1 MCREDDKYLGIRPR
15 RAAAAEGRAPRA
27 GAPITP
33 ITRAGV
39 PRRGECS
46 SLSQP
51 ETAAV
56 ERGVIRTGRGRRTK
70 ATWRV
75 CS

>member
-1 MCREDDKYLGIRPR
+1 MAKKCAHIFNRRRKRQKIDSRGQALAACRYSQVRAANRGAR
-15 RAAAAEGRAPRA
+15 RARMF
-27 GAPITP
+27 
-33 ITRAGV
+33 
-39 PRRGECS
+39 
-46 SLSQP
+46 
-51 ETAAV
+51 ETATV

>member
-1 MCREDDKYLGIRPR
+1 MISDRAPR
-15 RAAAAEGRAPRA
+15 RAAAEGRAARRA
-27 GAPITP
+27 QARGSRRR